1 MHTESYSISDLE
13 RLSGVKA
20 HTIRIWEK
28 RYGIISPARSGTNIR
43 RYTNAQL
50 RHLLNISLL
59 NQHGFKI
66 SRIGDMSAAD
76 IEDAVIAVTRENA
89 KGAEA
94 GLLLSLLD
102 MSEQLF
108 AQSFAQLTQ
117 QRGFEDA
124 FINGIFPFFER
135 IGIMWQVGT
144 ITPAQEHFFSNL
156 VRAELIAATR
166 QLPLPTPEGKP
177 PVLLFLPEQ
186 ELHEIGLLFY
196 NYALRRR
203 GYSTIY
209 LGQSVPLDSLPAVIA
224 SHQPAMVITG
234 VTMEMTEKEF
244 SLFARH
250 ISQLCA
256 GQIVYFTGP
265 VPVKRREHLPGNT
278 RFTQDLWALL
288 KQNAP
293 ST

>member
-1 MHTESYSISDLE
+1 MDTESYSIKDLE

-43 RYTNAQL
+43 SYSNAQL
-50 RHLLNISLL
+50 RRLLNISLL
-59 NQHGFKI
+59 NQHGYKI
-66 SRIGDMSAAD
+66 SRIGDMSATA
-76 IEDAVIAVTRENA
+76 IEEAVTAVTQEDG

-102 MSEQLF
+102 MNEQLF
-108 AQSFAQLTQ
+108 VQSFEQLTQ
-117 QRGFEDA
+117 QRGFEGT
-124 FINGIFPFFER
+124 FIEGIFPFFER

-156 VRAELIAATR
+156 VRAELIAATK
-166 QLPLPTPEGKP
+166 QLPLPVQSARQ

-196 NYALRRR
+196 NYALRKR
-203 GYSTIY
+203 GYTTIY
-209 LGQSVPLDSLPAVIA
+209 LGQSVPLDSLPAVVA
-224 SHQPAMVITG
+224 THQPGIVITG

-244 SLFARH
+244 LLFSRH
-250 ISQLCA
+250 IGQLLP
-256 GQIVYFTGP
+256 GQTIYFTGP
-265 VPVKRREHLPGNT
+265 VPVKKRDRLPVNT
-278 RFTQDLWALL
+278 KFTEDLLVLL
-288 KQNAP
+288 NG
-293 ST
+293 